1 MPSPFPLYVRFLE
14 DCVANL
20 DCDAVEG
27 ALGNF
32 ARLHQASSYRRPAMA
47 EEFSKTP
54 QVLRGCGQQHFVLCP
69 AQASQAKPVELEN
82 TLHVRKSHLDLLRS
96 CGD

>member
-1 MPSPFPLYVRFLE
+1 MSRTLGHFCGLPRESEQGICKGGTGKIDSRSGNAVVPSPFPLYVGFLE

-32 ARLHQASSYRRPAMA
+32 A
-47 EEFSKTP
+47 
-54 QVLRGCGQQHFVLCP
+54 
-69 AQASQAKPVELEN
+69 N
-82 TLHVRKSHLDLLRS
+82 
-96 CGD
+96 